1 MFDSEEEVEAAASM
15 TSGSALVGRAMSKL
29 TVTLRFFRI
38 VPSEQTSCVP
48 EVLQELL
55 MEPSEPIT

>member
-1 MFDSEEEVEAAASM
+1 
-15 TSGSALVGRAMSKL
+15 MSKL
-29 TVTLRFFRI
+29 AVTLRFFRI